1 MSVSTLYPQSQTV
14 LPKPRKV
21 EEKVHPPFEVVGRS
35 ELLKAIRDG
44 KCAAGFLIYVCV
56 HIFSYSVI
64 HLYTHYCNIVVFFT
78 FGSLK

>member
-1 MSVSTLYPQSQTV
+1 MYIFITSYLQSQTV

-44 KCAAGFLIYVCV
+44 KCAGSPVMGMCTYLLLMCLI
-56 HIFSYSVI
+56 
-64 HLYTHYCNIVVFFT
+64 FT
-78 FGSLK
+78 

>member
-1 MSVSTLYPQSQTV
+1 MGIFITLYVQSQTTV

-44 KCAAGFLIYVCV
+44 KCTGGYVRMYVFAFLFTFIY
-56 HIFSYSVI
+56 IFSLFYFLVI
-64 HLYTHYCNIVVFFT
+64 FI
-78 FGSLK
+78 